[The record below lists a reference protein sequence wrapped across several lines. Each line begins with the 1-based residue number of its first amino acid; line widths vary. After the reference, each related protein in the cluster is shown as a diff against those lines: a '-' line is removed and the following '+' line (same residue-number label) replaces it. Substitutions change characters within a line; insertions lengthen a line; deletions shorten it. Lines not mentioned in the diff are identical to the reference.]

1 MTRIASAEQSL
12 INDTEFL
19 DELEGSD
26 HVAVQRPDGLFDPRP
41 LYDDAFHALES
52 GLPMSA
58 GAGGTSERFQQ
69 QHQQQHQEP
78 LARAYDEEPIAP
90 QPPGRN
96 IPFAAAALVIVAC
109 LTAGAATAAFV
120 FHDRLT
126 AVTAALTASR

>member
-1 MTRIASAEQSL
+1 
-12 INDTEFL
+12 
-19 DELEGSD
+19 
-26 HVAVQRPDGLFDPRP
+26 
-41 LYDDAFHALES
+41 
-52 GLPMSA
+52 MSA
-58 GAGGTSERFQQ
+58 GAGGTSERFQH
-69 QHQQQHQEP
+69 QHQHQEP
-78 LARAYDEEPIAP
+78 IALACDEEPIAP

>member
-1 MTRIASAEQSL
+1 MTRTASAEQSL

-26 HVAVQRPDGLFDPRP
+26 HVALQRPDGLFDPRP
-41 LYDDAFHALES
+41 LYDNAFHALES
-52 GLPMSA
+52 GLPMNA
-58 GAGGTSERFQQ
+58 GAGGTSERFQ
-69 QHQQQHQEP
+69 HQHQEP
-78 LARAYDEEPIAP
+78 IARACDEEPTAP